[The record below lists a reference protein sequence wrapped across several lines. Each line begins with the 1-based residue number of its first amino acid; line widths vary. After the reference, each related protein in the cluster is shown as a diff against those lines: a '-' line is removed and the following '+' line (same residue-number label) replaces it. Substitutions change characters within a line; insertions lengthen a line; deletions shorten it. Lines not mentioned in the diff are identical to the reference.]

1 MCGRVRDQMLAMGG
15 GAYPESLFGR
25 VSFLQS
31 QLSGNKVRIGRSSR
45 KMSSKSSSSSAAG
58 SRCGMGSPSHLF
70 LGRPSGLLREVLP
83 HFAWTIPSF
92 DLSHSSFPTPTP
104 QPCASCCGPLTCSQN
119 QLLFPGLLSQGF
131 RQMAAAQES
140 SDTGWP
146 MANVPG
152 PLVTRQPHWALPE
165 PSLTALSLQLCL
177 ELVHC
182 VPRLEGQGRTEQD
195 LRKLGAIQQCLV
207 FLGPI

>member
-15 GAYPESLFGR
+15 GSYPESLFGR

-58 SRCGMGSPSHLF
+58 SRRGMGSSHLF
-70 LGRPSGLLREVLP
+70 LGWPSRLLREVLP
-83 HFAWTIPSF
+83 HSPWTIPSL
-92 DLSHSSFPTPTP
+92 DLSHSSLPTPTP
-104 QPCASCCGPLTCSQN
+104 QPYASCCGPLTCSQN
-119 QLLFPGLLSQGF
+119 QLLLPGLLSQGF

-140 SDTGWP
+140 SNTGWP
-146 MANVPG
+146 MADVPG
-152 PLVTRQPHWALPE
+152 PLFTRQPYWALPE

-182 VPRLEGQGRTEQD
+182 GPRLKGQGRPE
-195 LRKLGAIQQCLV
+195 
-207 FLGPI
+207 